1 MPNLA
6 ETDLAE
12 TEVITEEVVVV
23 PLVSEELRVGKATV
37 ETGQVRL
44 VKTVTERE
52 EVVDEPLLREDV
64 EVLRIPVGLMVDAA
78 PAVRYEGDMM
88 IVPVLE
94 EVLVVEKRL
103 RLKEELHITRRQT
116 QTHAPQSVTLRSE
129 EVAVER
135 ISGEETL

>member
-6 ETDLAE
+6 ETE
-12 TEVITEEVVVV
+12 EVIEEVIVV
-23 PLVSEELRVGKATV
+23 PVVSEELRVGKTTV
-37 ETGQVRL
+37 KTGQVRL
-44 VKTVTERE
+44 IKTVTERE

-64 EVLRIPVGLMVDAA
+64 EVLRVPVGLMVDAA